1 MACFGV
7 STLFPSATL
16 PNIIQGRVD
25 NPHEGCLCGLCAE
38 SYLDYAL
45 RIDHIWGRT
54 GFDRIGEV

>member
-16 PNIIQGRVD
+16 PNILQGRVG
-25 NPHEGCLCGLCAE
+25 NPFEGCLCGLCTE

-45 RIDHIWGRT
+45 SPTWIMHW
-54 GFDRIGEV
+54 V